1 MRAIMVMYD
10 SLNRHCLP
18 NYGCELTKMPNFKRL
33 EEKTVTFDN
42 SYVASLPCMPARR
55 ELHTGRL
62 NFLHRGWSPLEPFDD
77 SMPELLKQNGIY
89 THIVSDHQHYW
100 EDGGATY
107 HTRYQSWECIRGQ
120 EGDPWKGSLAPID
133 NPTSFGPAV
142 LGKRTDARKLPFN
155 PVNWRRQ
162 DQVNRTY
169 IKKAEDFPQ
178 AKTMGCGLEFIE
190 TNKDYD
196 NWFLQIETFDP
207 HEPFFSP
214 EEFQALYREENE
226 EPFRY
231 DWPPYGPAEE
241 DAQFVGRVRKKY
253 YSLLSMCDHYLG
265 KVLDLMDKYDMW
277 KDTMLIVNTDHGF
290 LLGEHLWWSK
300 ACMPVYNELANTPL
314 FIWNPRTGAKNVHRS
329 GLVQTID
336 LAPTILDYFG
346 LDIPKDMEGKVL
358 TPVLE
363 SDTPVRKYGIYGFF
377 GSHVNITDGEYVYM
391 RAPARQ
397 DNTPLNEYTLMPTMM
412 RNRMLPKQL
421 KNMELAPPFSF
432 TKDCQVLKIK
442 NSGGESVKTDF
453 RYGNMLF
460 NVKEDPKQLNPIDDP
475 AKEVELINEMIR
487 LMKADDAPVEQFERL
502 GLPYDAPMTVELLMQ
517 QRKAEHELRFPQFLS
532 ALGGDWEEPAV
543 WALKALTSVCV
554 GGGVSVSADSGPGVG
569 SDGRPDVCAD
579 NRPAE
584 TLQKRLSRYLA
595 EQGIVHVT
603 KEDIFKFAKTV
614 VPEDDYEGVLY
625 TMKFVA
631 RLD

>member
-89 THIVSDHQHYW
+89 SHIISDHQHYW

-107 HTRYQSWECIRGQ
+107 HTRYQSWECVRGQ
-120 EGDPWKGSLAPID
+120 EGDPWKGALGPID
-133 NPTSFGPAV
+133 HPTGFGFDGLSRMPHPE
-142 LGKRTDARKLPFN
+142 KMPFN

-169 IKKAEDFPQ
+169 IRNAEDFPQ
-178 AKTMGCGLEFIE
+178 AKTVRYGLEFIE

-214 EEFQALYREENE
+214 EEFQALYRDENE
-226 EPFRY
+226 AAFPY
-231 DWPPYGPAEE
+231 DWPPYGPVDE
-241 DAQFVGRVRKKY
+241 DAQFVANVRKKY
-253 YSLLSMCDHYLG
+253 YALLSMCDHYLG
-265 KVLDLMDKYDMW
+265 KVLDIMDKYDMW
-277 KDTMLIVNTDHGF
+277 KDTMLIVNTDHGY

-300 ACMPVYNELANTPL
+300 AVMPVYNELANTPL
-314 FIWNPRTGAKNVHRS
+314 FIWNPKTGMRNVHRS

-346 LDIPKDMEGKVL
+346 IEIPKDMEGRVL
-358 TPVLE
+358 TPVME
-363 SDTPVRKYGIYGFF
+363 SDTPVRQYGLFGFF

-391 RAPARQ
+391 RAPVHV
-397 DNTPLNEYTLMPTMM
+397 DNKPLNEYTLMPTVM
-412 RNRMLPKQL
+412 RSRMSPRQL
-421 KNMELAPPFSF
+421 KDMELVPPFSF
-432 TKDCQVLKIK
+432 TKGCQVLKLK
-442 NSGGESVKTDF
+442 NVGSDAGKTDF

-460 NVKEDPKQLNPIDDP
+460 NVKADPQQRHPIDDP
-475 AKEVELINEMIR
+475 EKEVALINEMIH
-487 LMKADDAPVEQFERL
+487 LMKADDAPEDQFERL
-502 GLPYDAPMTVELLMQ
+502 GLPLDGHMTVELLME
-517 QRKAEHELRFPQFLS
+517 QRAAEQKIRFPEYLS
-532 ALGGDWEEPAV
+532 AIGGDWEETAV
-543 WALKALTSVCV
+543 WAYKALMNVCTGTV
-554 GGGVSVSADSGPGVG
+554 ESEQLHGELKGY
-569 SDGRPDVCAD
+569 
-579 NRPAE
+579 
-584 TLQKRLSRYLA
+584 LQNN
-595 EQGIVHVT
+595 GIDRVT
-603 KEDIFKFAKTV
+603 MDDIFEFAKSV
-614 VPEDDYEGVLY
+614 VPGSGYEGALY
-625 TMKFVA
+625 TMKFLA